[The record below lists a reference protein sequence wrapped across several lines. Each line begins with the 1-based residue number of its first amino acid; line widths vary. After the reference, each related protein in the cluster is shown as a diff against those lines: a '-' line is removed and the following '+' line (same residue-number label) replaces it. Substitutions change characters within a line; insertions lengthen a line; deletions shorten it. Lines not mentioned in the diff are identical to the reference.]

1 MFPTG
6 PVEFGM
12 REMQAHASCSS
23 NTFCGGA
30 WTHLPGVPLPSQQCR
45 GQAPPAVYVESLAF
59 NSRKRSI
66 LCSST
71 GEAWRLWEDAVQA
84 SGS

>member
-12 REMQAHASCSS
+12 REMQAHASCSY

-30 WTHLPGVPLPSQQCR
+30 WAHLTGVPLSSQQCR
-45 GQAPPAVYVESLAF
+45 GQAPLAVYVESLAF
-59 NSRKRSI
+59 NSQKRSI
-66 LCSST
+66 LCSSM
-71 GEAWRLWEDAVQA
+71 GEAWTLWEDGVQG